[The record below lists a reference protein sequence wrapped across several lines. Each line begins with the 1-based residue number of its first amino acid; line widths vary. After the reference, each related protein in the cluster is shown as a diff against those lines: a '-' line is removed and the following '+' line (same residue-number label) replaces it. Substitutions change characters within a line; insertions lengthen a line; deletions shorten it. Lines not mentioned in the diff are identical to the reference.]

1 MSDDIRVLVVD
12 DDFRVA
18 GLHRDLVDARPGF
31 VALDAARG
39 VREARA
45 AARDLRPDL
54 VLCDVYLPDG
64 DGVALV
70 AELDIDALVISA
82 ATDGATIRRA
92 LRAGAMDYLIK
103 PFEPRRLEARLDAY
117 RRFRNVLPDDR
128 VADQDG
134 IERGLRMLHAG
145 DGATAQVTR
154 GTTENL
160 ILEQLADGESNATD
174 IAERA
179 GVSRATAQRH
189 LAALAAKGAV
199 EVSLRYGA
207 TGRPE
212 HRYRAGR

>member
-1 MSDDIRVLVVD
+1 MSDPIRVLVVD
-12 DDFRVA
+12 DDFRV
-18 GLHRDLVDARPGF
+18 GGMHRDVVAARPGF

-54 VLCDVYLPDG
+54 LLCDVYLPDG
-64 DGVALV
+64 DGIALV
-70 AELDIDALVISA
+70 AELDIDAFVISA

-103 PFEPRRLEARLDAY
+103 PFEARQLDARLDAY
-117 RRFRNVLPDDR
+117 RRFRNVLPEDR
-128 VADQDG
+128 AADQEG
-134 IERGLRMLHAG
+134 IERALRMLHAG
-145 DGATAQVTR
+145 DGATTQVAR

-160 ILEQLADGESNATD
+160 ILEQLTQGESNATA

-189 LAALAAKGAV
+189 LAALASKGTV

-212 HRYRAGR
+212 HLYRAVR